1 MRNAARPQRF
11 ESGIYLIGTS
21 PAIRMLS
28 TRASARE
35 APRLATG
42 KNRLV
47 SQLVRAG
54 WLAEPVRNDRLC
66 VCVSVCVCGVC
77 GVCDEACL

>member
-1 MRNAARPQRF
+1 VRNAARPQRF

-28 TRASARE
+28 MRASARE

-42 KNRLV
+42 KKAG
-47 SQLVRAG
+47 QLVRADR
-54 WLAEPVRNDRLC
+54 LAVKNDRLC
-66 VCVSVCVCGVC
+66 VCVSVCLYVFGVRDVCGV
-77 GVCDEACL
+77 